1 MLVLIKGAGDLATG
15 TAVRLYRAGIKV
27 VMTEVAQPTAV
38 RRTVA
43 FSQCMY
49 DGAAQVEGISAR
61 RAEDAGAARRALERG
76 EVPVLCD
83 PEAAILR
90 ELPFD
95 GVVDAILAKRN
106 LGTAITDAP
115 VVLALGP
122 GFTAG
127 VDCHG
132 VVETMRGHDLG
143 RLLTRG
149 SAVPNTGV
157 PGDVGGYTTQR
168 IIRAPADGVFEPL
181 AAIGQRVEEGQP
193 VARVA
198 GRTARAQ
205 LTGVVRGMLPAG
217 LAGTHPQ
224 QPDSSMT
231 RASNGMSFFMELGPP
246 SVFILCLIYSIRWGL
261 ILQLQM
267 CYKKQQKRAENAA
280 CRRGR
285 RHFSVFILFTPWKR
299 RIPPVWRSALCTW
312 RPSPA
317 RHSPP
322 PREHGRQ
329 TSRWRASAPQC
340 AGRFPPSPSP

>member
-49 DGAAQVEGISAR
+49 DGAAQVEGIAAR

-132 VVETMRGHDLG
+132 VVETMRGHELG
-143 RLLTRG
+143 RLLTQG
-149 SAVPNTGV
+149 SAAPNTGV
-157 PGDVGGYTTQR
+157 PGDVGGYITQR

-217 LAGTHPQ
+217 LAVT
-224 QPDSSMT
+224 
-231 RASNGMSFFMELGPP
+231 AGMKAGDIDPR
-246 SVFILCLIYSIRWGL
+246 C
-261 ILQLQM
+261 
-267 CYKKQQKRAENAA
+267 RAEHCFTVSDKARA
-280 CRRGR
+280 IGGGVLEGLLYFGR
-285 RHFSVFILFTPWKR
+285 RAGLWSV
-299 RIPPVWRSALCTW
+299 
-312 RPSPA
+312 
-317 RHSPP
+317 
-322 PREHGRQ
+322 
-329 TSRWRASAPQC
+329 
-340 AGRFPPSPSP
+340 